1 MNIFKRELK
10 ANFRS
15 LLIWGG
21 VVILFT
27 ILGVSK
33 FSAYYNNPDMLSFL
47 NSLPESLLKILN
59 TQAFN
64 LTTVTGFFGIMFIY
78 SALLLSISA
87 AMWGSDII
95 AKEQRDKTVEFSL
108 TLPVT
113 RSRLVFSKT
122 LAALVN
128 CVILL
133 LITWAVSLVT
143 AQPYQPDAE
152 FYRFISLCMLALFIL
167 QLVFLAIGVLLG
179 CALKRYKMASSMAL
193 FVLLATYFIS
203 VAITLNQDLAFLKF
217 LSPFAYFDPAS
228 LLHDSSLNLGFVGLS
243 IAIVA
248 ASLFAAKMA
257 YEKRDLYI

>member
-10 ANFRS
+10 ANLKS
-15 LLIWGG
+15 LLIWGV

-47 NSLPESLLKILN
+47 NSLPESVLKILN
-59 TQAFN
+59 TAAFN
-64 LTTVTGFFGIMFIY
+64 LTTVTGFFGIMFTY

-113 RSRLVFSKT
+113 RSRVVFSKT

-133 LITWAVSLVT
+133 LITWGVSIIT

-152 FYRFISLCMLALFIL
+152 FYRFMALCILALFIL
-167 QLVFLAIGVLLG
+167 QPVFLSIGVLLG
-179 CALKRYKMASSMAL
+179 CALKRYKMASSTAL
-193 FVLLATYFIS
+193 FVLLGTYFIS
-203 VAITLNQDLAFLKF
+203 VATTLNSNLGFLKVF
-217 LSPFAYFDPAS
+217 SPFAYFDPAAM
-228 LLHDSSLNLGFVGLS
+228 LHDSSINLGFVGLS

-248 ASLFAAKMA
+248 VSLFAARTN

>member
-10 ANFRS
+10 ANFKS

-21 VVILFT
+21 VVILFI
-27 ILGVSK
+27 ILGISK

-47 NSLPESLLKILN
+47 DSLPESVLKILN

-87 AMWGSDII
+87 AMWGSDIV

-113 RSRLVFSKT
+113 RSRVIFSKT
-122 LAALVN
+122 LAVVVN
-128 CVILL
+128 CAGLA
-133 LITWAVSLVT
+133 LINWGVSIAV
-143 AQPYQPDAE
+143 AQPYKPDAE
-152 FYRFISLCMLALFIL
+152 FYKFMALCTVALFVL

-179 CALKRYKMASSMAL
+179 SALKRYKMASSTAL
-193 FVLLATYFIS
+193 FVLLGTYFLS
-203 VAITLNQDLAFLKF
+203 VAITLNPSLDFLKF
-217 LSPFAYFDPAS
+217 FSPFAYFDPAS
-228 LLHDSSLNLGFVGLS
+228 ILHDSSINIGFIGLS
-243 IAIVA
+243 IVIVA
-248 ASLFAAKMA
+248 ASLVAARIT
-257 YEKRDLYI
+257 YQKRDLYI